1 MFSPI
6 NYNREFEITKK
17 IYGEKGAKSVDKMI
31 TTKKINLSKMDEK
44 LSLLNSDIEDL
55 YKKYAEKKKIRQKKE
70 KNEQNLVSRINFLID
85 EERKIRTKIENNPTK
100 KEEKKIKIKSLKI
113 LNSPEIITNTGTIRY
128 KTIESNDDKER
139 DNINRFRHIGE
150 KNKLYIKSYDEKDK
164 RNITLSSYNS
174 SIQNNTNENLTSNND
189 IKQNI
194 RIKNYNNKNSNIPSN
209 SNVTNNVCII
219 INNTEQNNALQNSSN
234 NYFNGDLSFGK
245 KENNNMNNTS
255 DINISTTEKEK
266 RKIHIE
272 IQNIKLKLASKI
284 KSLDKE
290 KEKESNSENNEENKN
305 INTNTPSLS
314 MNKNSKY
321 KGNKNG
327 IRSLKNILNMKRK
340 YLKNLNKEIDLKR
353 INNNIKKR
361 SVENKKK
368 IMSFNINLNPDI
380 DYDKDA
386 YKKSS
391 KEKIITK
398 RSYSKPDNISNQR
411 NNIKIINNHIDKNK
425 SQISN
430 KISNNKT
437 LSIDSNEVILYDSN
451 INNNNYITQIKT
463 EKNTD
468 KNNLDY
474 KSPSARTTIPIS
486 SLTFQQSIEN
496 KRKMLG
502 LGLNIKINE
511 ENKEENNIKNIY
523 KNKNINKLKIKYN
536 EKRPKK
542 IKINNNEDEI
552 SKSEYNNEDINSYDV
567 LSYPSISAVTNPLD
581 NNIVKNYNFRNNFSL
596 MSIFSNKSNKTNII
610 KKIIKKKNND
620 NNNDNNDA
628 KIIKIKNIMN
638 NDIIIRKQ
646 EKNKNYV
653 NSIRIIKKREKN
665 NINNFKEDN
674 NPINNNINNN
684 ININENNPAYNIHF
698 KKENKTEI
706 KEKKPKLYENEIT
719 VKKEIAAIR
728 RINMKIEEYKNY
740 KPQIQKISQRRKN
753 RFQEEKNSINEN
765 NNIINNYINKIEDN
779 NVKKN
784 NKRSLSNNNKGKKYR
799 FKSYLRLSE
808 IQGKANESSSKKNS
822 MDKNKKL
829 RSNSNKN
836 MNRLNNNIHLFK
848 FS

>member
-284 KSLDKE
+284 KSLYKE

-380 DYDKDA
+380 DYVKDA

-398 RSYSKPDNISNQR
+398 RSYSKPDNISNLR
-411 NNIKIINNHIDKNK
+411 NNIQIINNHIDKNK

-463 EKNTD
+463 EKNTNE
-468 KNNLDY
+468 NNLDY

-502 LGLNIKINE
+502 LGLNIKCATLI
-511 ENKEENNIKNIY
+511 
-523 KNKNINKLKIKYN
+523 
-536 EKRPKK
+536 
-542 IKINNNEDEI
+542 
-552 SKSEYNNEDINSYDV
+552 
-567 LSYPSISAVTNPLD
+567 LSFSPSISTIVNCFFAVYLYCTNTPTAA
-581 NNIVKNYNFRNNFSL
+581 R
-596 MSIFSNKSNKTNII
+596 SNKTTPNVI
-610 KKIIKKKNND
+610 KKTPEVI
-620 NNNDNNDA
+620 DA
-628 KIIKIKNIMN
+628 KILGFLPMRSKQTPSTRKPAPVKDVTGIRMWRCLISASQAPPTARQVTIQPKRHQSILPIVAYFEAIHGWATRNTIPTVVQNPHAIMYAQESR
-638 NDIIIRKQ
+638 IRK
-646 EKNKNYV
+646 
-653 NSIRIIKKREKN
+653 S
-665 NINNFKEDN
+665 
-674 NPINNNINNN
+674 
-684 ININENNPAYNIHF
+684 PAS
-698 KKENKTEI
+698 
-706 KEKKPKLYENEIT
+706 KLT
-719 VKKEIAAIR
+719 MIAICSDQP
-728 RINMKIEEYKNY
+728 N
-740 KPQIQKISQRRKN
+740 
-753 RFQEEKNSINEN
+753 
-765 NNIINNYINKIEDN
+765 
-779 NVKKN
+779 
-784 NKRSLSNNNKGKKYR
+784 
-799 FKSYLRLSE
+799 
-808 IQGKANESSSKKNS
+808 
-822 MDKNKKL
+822 
-829 RSNSNKN
+829 
-836 MNRLNNNIHLFK
+836 
-848 FS
+848 